1 VVATGSR
8 RMKTPKHPLENAV
21 WWSLQ
26 AEHRHLGEIHGRA
39 GRYRP
44 EVSPFAAV
52 ESFDEDSWNDLRVLV
67 GVSRVCVLFGADIP
81 TTLPSGWLSRARG
94 TGYQLVLDPLDL
106 EAGNPVEI
114 RSLMTDDVPQML
126 ELVSVTRP
134 GPFLPETIAMGSYF
148 GHFRG
153 GHLVAMAG
161 ERFRFD
167 GFGEVSAVC
176 THPDMRGQGLASA
189 LTNEWRVG
197 SWRRAGNGSC
207 MWPSRMRRPAGSMNL
222 LGFVS
227 IVWWSFCSPR
237 RHRREVVDPARVR
250 STVRGPSVLVR
261 SLSCPTPAA
270 SPNRV

>member
-1 VVATGSR
+1 
-8 RMKTPKHPLENAV
+8 MKTPKHPLENAV

-176 THPDMRGQGLASA
+176 THPDTRGQGLASA
-189 LTNEWRVG
+189 LTNRVARG
-197 SWRRAGNGSC
+197 IVAKGRQPFLHVAKSNEKARRIYES
-207 MWPSRMRRPAGSMNL
+207 
-222 LGFVS
+222 LGF
-227 IVWWSFCSPR
+227 R
-237 RHRREVVDPARVR
+237 EHRLVEFLLAETPPA
-250 STVRGPSVLVR
+250 
-261 SLSCPTPAA
+261 
-270 SPNRV
+270 